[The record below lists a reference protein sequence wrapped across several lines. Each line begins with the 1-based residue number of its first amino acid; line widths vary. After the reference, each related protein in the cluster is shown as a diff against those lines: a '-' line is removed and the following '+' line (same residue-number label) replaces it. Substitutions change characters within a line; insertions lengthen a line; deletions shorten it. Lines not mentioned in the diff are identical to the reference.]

1 MTNHRLQALLKPS
14 SIAILGAS
22 QKSGSVGNEVVKN
35 LLRGGFEGEIFG
47 VNPGYD
53 EVEGNTLL
61 PKFSSAP
68 QMRHSTLFLL
78 SMITV

>member
-35 LLRGGFEGEIFG
+35 LVRGGFEGEIFG
-47 VNPGYD
+47 VNPSYD
-53 EVEGNTLL
+53 EVEGILLL

-68 QMRHSTLFLL
+68 QSATARYFCYQ
-78 SMITV
+78 